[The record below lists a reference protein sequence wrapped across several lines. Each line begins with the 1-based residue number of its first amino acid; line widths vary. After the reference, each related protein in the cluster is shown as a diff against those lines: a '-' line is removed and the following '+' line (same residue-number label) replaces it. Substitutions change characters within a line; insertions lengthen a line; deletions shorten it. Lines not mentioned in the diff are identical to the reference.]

1 MPRRL
6 FLLLSACL
14 LVVASGCTAGNSYTI
29 VEKRVKPRHFKFVP
43 VVDQSELGP
52 GGWRAACLYLHLAH
66 DDGRALICKVGVEMP
81 LETGELG
88 PISTVKAQRV
98 AANCANAAADLA
110 LGATTA
116 ATPLGIACSSF
127 IKTYEVTLRVAIKG
141 SRVRPLCRAEAESVA
156 AP

>member
-1 MPRRL
+1 MPRQL

-14 LVVASGCTAGNSYTI
+14 LVLTSGCTAGNSYTI

-43 VVDQSELGP
+43 VVDQGELGP
-52 GGWRAACLYLHLAH
+52 GGWRAACLNFHLAH
-66 DDGRALICKVGVEMP
+66 DDGRSYICKVGVEMP

-98 AANCANAAADLA
+98 AANCANAAADLS

-116 ATPLGIACSSF
+116 ATPLGIACSSC
-127 IKTYEVTLRVAIKG
+127 ITTYRATLDFAVPG
-141 SRVRPLCRAEAESVA
+141 SRVRQVCRPEAEAVA
-156 AP
+156 TP